1 MIHERENG
9 TTPIGIATNVVFI
22 QANPD
27 SMLQLREDLSPEE
40 WAGKNDN
47 NSLIEK
53 INNYENSLNVE
64 ISHKYC
70 CDSQQKTLLNVNRSL
85 SKGPDAIGIMLQRE
99 DDNIHARGYCLEVNE
114 KGN

>member
-47 NSLIEK
+47 NSLIEIIKKKKNMK
-53 INNYENSLNVE
+53 IVL
-64 ISHKYC
+64 
-70 CDSQQKTLLNVNRSL
+70 
-85 SKGPDAIGIMLQRE
+85 M
-99 DDNIHARGYCLEVNE
+99 
-114 KGN
+114 

>member
-22 QANPD
+22 QTNPD
-27 SMLQLREDLSPEE
+27 SMLQLKEDLSPEE
-40 WAGKNDN
+40 WAGKND

-64 ISHKYC
+64 ISH
-70 CDSQQKTLLNVNRSL
+70 NIAMIVNAKS
-85 SKGPDAIGIMLQRE
+85 
-99 DDNIHARGYCLEVNE
+99 Y
-114 KGN
+114 